1 MQYIGY
7 NISSGHCPTNRPEM
21 GKAPGGGLAKLT
33 PALGKEA
40 TEMAT
45 NLGCNTL
52 LAHVATQLEVLLL
65 SVTGQNRVFRGEAI
79 RE

>member
-1 MQYIGY
+1 
-7 NISSGHCPTNRPEM
+7 
-21 GKAPGGGLAKLT
+21 
-33 PALGKEA
+33 
-40 TEMAT
+40 MAT